1 MMTRK
6 EMKKAAKRNVKRHY
20 ILLVAVCLI
29 AAFLNSE
36 FSGSLNSLEVN
47 VQESSGGS
55 SGDMGKVAGQQAGA
69 MDVARN
75 LLEGREKE
83 GKELSRKIEKQQI
96 EQSKGES
103 PVLGRSRGVLA
114 QAVNAVTS
122 GSVFVTVI
130 AAVNSMVK
138 SQEITLLIFI
148 ILGMFLLMA
157 FWFFVK
163 NMYIVVSRR
172 IFMEGRCYDAV
183 PIQRFLFLLRLKKWM
198 RAAWIMFVEF
208 MYKFFWMFT
217 IVGGIVKTFSYFLVP
232 YIVAENPDMTA
243 RQAITLS
250 RRMMKGHKWECFLF
264 HLSFA
269 GWYILG
275 MLTFGLSAVFY
286 SNPYETA
293 SFTEYYIQLR
303 RLAKD
308 KGIPG
313 ADMLCDTYLFEKAG
327 EDEIRSAYVDA
338 IAVLERPA
346 EEMKEL
352 RGIRRF
358 FAEHL
363 GILLLPSEEE
373 RAYEE
378 DQAERIRIHSLRGA
392 VERKS
397 YPGRLSPVPEVE
409 KRQKVETIHYMR
421 HYSVWSLIMMFFVFS
436 FIGWLWEVS
445 LHLVEDGAFV
455 NRGVLHGPWLPI
467 YGSGGVLILVLLKKL
482 RARPVAEFAG
492 IVILCGMVEYF
503 TSYYLELTHNGQKWW
518 DYSGYFLNLNG
529 RICAEGLLVFG
540 IGGMAFAYVLAPL
553 LDNLIRRVQMKLLIP
568 VCLLLLCVY
577 AADTVYSSG
586 HPNTGKGITD
596 YESRQMIPVHVE
608 KSVT

>member
-1 MMTRK
+1 MTRK

>member
-1 MMTRK
+1 MTRK

-363 GILLLPSEEE
+363 GILLFPSEEE

-392 VERKS
+392 VERKC

-586 HPNTGKGITD
+586 HPNTGKGITN